1 MALFLLLGWRGLLL
15 IVHLIKA
22 IHVSMF
28 AKIATVNL
36 DIIDRVDDGLYCPPE
51 QRHRSFPNEGCGRSG
66 CYDAE
71 FEINI
76 PAAEE
81 EDKDCATV
89 SSNILRNATALLP
102 WKRRGEET
110 RTLGGIL
117 LEGEEDPAGNSPAET
132 CW

>member
-1 MALFLLLGWRGLLL
+1 LL

-22 IHVSMF
+22 IYVSMF

-71 FEINI
+71 FKINI

-81 EDKDCATV
+81 EDKD
-89 SSNILRNATALLP
+89 
-102 WKRRGEET
+102 
-110 RTLGGIL
+110 LGGIL